1 GATVKCVL
9 VEFLFFWC
17 GLKNV
22 DEQHGFKLSTSLAFI
37 IDICFL
43 MAAMTLPTVL
53 FMLVCR
59 FMVAAFRDNE
69 KKFAALAELSVEH
82 LSACYQ
88 EYLKLAQLTDDVSE
102 CFEDVTFFTML
113 FLIPVICTTALNFT
127 RFGGFVVI
135 VVVFFVATISTFVQT
150 MRHGIWLNEQSRRV
164 RCCLYQI
171 FPFDQSIK
179 SGIDHVMHKVN
190 DWSWGVRI
198 GKLMVMD
205 RTTCIAILSA
215 MITFVA
221 LWAQMSANAEMCD
234 NGEML
239 VWNETAIVNNMFMD
253 LCE

>member
-22 DEQHGFKLSTSLAFI
+22 DEQHGFKLSTSLTFI

-53 FMLVCR
+53 FMLVCQ
-59 FMVAAFRDNE
+59 FMVAAFHDNE

-135 VVVFFVATISTFVQT
+135 VVVFFVATIITFVQT
-150 MRHGIWLNEQSRRV
+150 MRHGIWLNEQ
-164 RCCLYQI
+164 
-171 FPFDQSIK
+171 
-179 SGIDHVMHKVN
+179 IDHVMHKVN